1 MEKALEVLKEIE
13 EFYNLVLAR
22 ELATR
27 KPVRKKV
34 DEDLQSIYN
43 RLDEIREAI
52 AELEKFKE
60 NMKSLTDGVVSNR
73 QGFWEAMEQRTCEW
87 KQCTSEYDTSLEGTC
102 GVKWLLIDG
111 TPTENHMKFCPQ
123 CGGKLIEIEPKDNA

>member
-52 AELEKFKE
+52 AELE
-60 NMKSLTDGVVSNR
+60 
-73 QGFWEAMEQRTCEW
+73 EAMKPKTCEG
-87 KQCTSEYDTSLEGTC
+87 CNNLEDIGKSYKYC
-102 GVKWLLIDG
+102 KELCINISHS
-111 TPTENHMKFCPQ
+111 TEMTFYC
-123 CGGKLIEIEPKDNA
+123 IRYEPKDNA